1 MNDLKI
7 VCDSL
12 ADVPEN
18 LIKRYDIE
26 VIPLT
31 IRINDVEY
39 KDGENLSN
47 EEFYKLIKE
56 YKEIPK
62 TSQAT

>member
-1 MNDLKI
+1 MSNLKI
-7 VCDSL
+7 ICDSL

-26 VIPLT
+26 IIPLT
-31 IRINDVEY
+31 IRINDIEY
-39 KDGENLSN
+39 KDGVNITN

-56 YKEIPK
+56 SNEIPK
-62 TSQAT
+62 TS